1 MSGTIHPEEPTRGV
15 VHEASPTLALTP
27 APPLTL
33 TPPLPLPL
41 PLN

>member
-27 APPLTL
+27 PP
-33 TPPLPLPL
+33 PPLPLPL
-41 PLN
+41 N